1 MKIWLNDALVDASTV
16 ALSSDYWPEGFGVFE
31 TIKTVDGI
39 PYALNRHMRRALDA
53 GARVLISIPN
63 EDRVRTAID
72 ALLTE
77 VKHPVGRL
85 RLLFKQDGTF
95 IAVHNINKQS
105 DSAPHY
111 DRVQPWVRIN
121 IPLINCEDSETIFYQ
136 DYDKSRIFL
145 NPHNGTTAYIME
157 DESVLTKIDSVVL
170 DSPTI
175 LRVSELHSVKIGPNT
190 PRMSLTVG
198 FDYPAT
204 DLLEEEKLE
213 FFRSIKVC
221 D

>member
-1 MKIWLNDALVDASTV
+1 MLLYKKLKNFPLYKEIQD
-16 ALSSDYWPEGFGVFE
+16 
-31 TIKTVDGI
+31 KT
-39 PYALNRHMRRALDA
+39 
-53 GARVLISIPN
+53 
-63 EDRVRTAID
+63 
-72 ALLTE
+72 
-77 VKHPVGRL
+77 
-85 RLLFKQDGTF
+85 LLFIKQYDFIYNRSIATLMPLHQFGIFEEIPEIKESFSLLGLTPTF

-121 IPLINCEDSETIFYQ
+121 IPLINCEQSETIFYE
-136 DYDKSRIFL
+136 DYEKSRIFL

-157 DESVLTKIDSVVL
+157 NESVLTKIDSVVL

-175 LRVSELHSVKIGPNT
+175 LRVSALHSVKIGPNT

-198 FDYPAT
+198 FDYPAL
-204 DLLEEEKLE
+204 DLLEEEKLQ
-213 FFRSIKVC
+213 FFKSINIC